1 VAMVALGFALL
12 AGIGYLSR
20 WSHQTPA
27 EEAQAAA
34 AERDEAAMEHHR
46 REEEIARYLQ
56 KQRED
61 LQEQREE
68 RKRILE
74 GYHHECEAKGLR
86 FVGTLGDQ
94 VQCAP

>member
-1 VAMVALGFALL
+1 MMRALVAMVALGFALL

-34 AERDEAAMEHHR
+34 AERDEAAIEHHR
-46 REEEIARYLQ
+46 REQEIA
-56 KQRED
+56 D
-61 LQEQREE
+61 EQREHAE
-68 RKRILE
+68 KQQRMRE
-74 GYHHECEAKGLR
+74 GYQRECEDKGLR